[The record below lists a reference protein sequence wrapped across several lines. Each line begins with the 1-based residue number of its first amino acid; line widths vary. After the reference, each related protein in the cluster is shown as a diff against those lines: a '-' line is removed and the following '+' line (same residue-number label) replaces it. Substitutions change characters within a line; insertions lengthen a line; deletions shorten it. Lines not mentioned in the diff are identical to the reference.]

1 MTYFTPRLVLNA
13 SPLPPL
19 QLSFQDLP
27 RGQSGSS
34 LQQDGV
40 GSTWLGPAGS
50 GAAPPTPL
58 AFLPVLD
65 RSLMTL
71 ALVCSAGLQM
81 LMAVALSVPFMSLV
95 SVCPHALTG
104 LHLFHSLCS
113 LMGPS

>member
-13 SPLPPL
+13 SPLLSL

-40 GSTWLGPAGS
+40 GSTWLGPARS
-50 GAAPPTPL
+50 GAAPPPCFPACL
-58 AFLPVLD
+58 RQV

-95 SVCPHALTG
+95 SVCPHALAG

>member
-13 SPLPPL
+13 SPLLSL

-40 GSTWLGPAGS
+40 GSTWLGPARS
-50 GAAPPTPL
+50 GAAHPP
-58 AFLPVLD
+58 AFLPVFD

-71 ALVCSAGLQM
+71 TLVCSAGLQM

-95 SVCPHALTG
+95 SVCPHALAG